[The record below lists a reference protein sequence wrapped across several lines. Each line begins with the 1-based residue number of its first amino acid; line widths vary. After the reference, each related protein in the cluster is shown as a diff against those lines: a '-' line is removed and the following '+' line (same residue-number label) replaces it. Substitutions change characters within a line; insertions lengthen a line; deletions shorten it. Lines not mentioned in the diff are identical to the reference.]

1 MTNTSPRT
9 VLLGRVASTW
19 ATRLAKQLGPLH
31 GIHPEWLAETVSAV
45 LQQLD
50 GDVPDLVIVLQDTPD
65 QFPPQDIRQLLS
77 TWPLTR
83 LVVCYGPWCRG
94 DGRNRDNWP
103 LAVRVPHTAA
113 ASRLESECRVLNGG
127 DTGLPWTAARTEIA
141 ASQYRTRNH
150 PAANTVF
157 RFHIISPDT
166 ALSGTLGDQLACLG
180 GVSTTLPNADLLLVD
195 IDPWEAGRISDYGA
209 ILKRGTAQVTV
220 LLTNLPDNLPT
231 ASVDQIASRLPIVVR
246 DKLEAAARPDELVG
260 LLDAPPTRRSA

>member
-19 ATRLAKQLGPLH
+19 ATRLADQLGPLH
-31 GIHPEWLAETVSAV
+31 GIHPEWSAETVPAA

-113 ASRLESECRVLNGG
+113 TSRLETECRVLNGL

-141 ASQYRTRNH
+141 ASQYRPRSH
-150 PAANTVF
+150 PAHTVF
-157 RFHIISPDT
+157 RFHIVSPDT
-166 ALSGTLGDQLACLG
+166 ALSATLSDQLSCLG
-180 GVSTTLPNADLLLVD
+180 GEPATLPHADLLLVD
-195 IDPWEAGRISDYGA
+195 IDPWDAGCTSNRA
-209 ILKRGTAQVTV
+209 AVLKTATAQVAV
-220 LLTNLPDNLPT
+220 LLTNLPDNLST
-231 ASVDQIASRLPIVVR
+231 ASIEQIGSRLPIIVR
-246 DKLEAAARPDELVG
+246 DKLEAATRPDELVA
-260 LLDAPPTRRSA
+260 LLAPPPARRSA